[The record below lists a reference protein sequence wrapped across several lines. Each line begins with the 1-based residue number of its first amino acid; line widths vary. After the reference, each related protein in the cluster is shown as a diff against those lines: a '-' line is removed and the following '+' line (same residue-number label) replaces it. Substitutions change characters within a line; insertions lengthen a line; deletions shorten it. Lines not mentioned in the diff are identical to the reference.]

1 MPWEGFFV
9 PTRCDTAKRQQLTH
23 ASPQPF
29 DQSSNT
35 AIAASLSG
43 APGMDAASLAEAF
56 QVFARASEE
65 LTQAYSGLQGQVGV
79 LTERLDLLLAALP
92 AGVVVL
98 DQQGRVE
105 QVNRAALEM
114 LGELNGVEWQGFAA
128 SAFTATDTPGEWA
141 LAGKSGE
148 LRISISATSQT
159 TTGGR
164 IVLLHDVTEA
174 WRMRVS
180 AARNERLAAMGEMV
194 ASLAHQLRTPLAA
207 ALLYTGHLAS
217 VQLPAP
223 ERANVANRAVE
234 RLRHLEKLIK
244 DMLIFARGEALG
256 REVFGVCDLL
266 LELAATIE
274 PVAQRHGIHFTQ
286 DCQAASQQLFGN
298 RKEIAGALINL
309 LENAI
314 QVLGEGGEVQ
324 LSATQ
329 EGQAN
334 QGQIVFAVRDNGR
347 GIPLELQARLFEPFF
362 TTRADG
368 TGLGLAIA
376 RGVARAHGGD
386 IVLQSAPGEG
396 SEFRLLLP
404 QAVAETAEQDMSI
417 QSAGAIAEPQE
428 QEPR

>member
-1 MPWEGFFV
+1 V
-9 PTRCDTAKRQQLTH
+9 
-23 ASPQPF
+23 
-29 DQSSNT
+29 
-35 AIAASLSG
+35 
-43 APGMDAASLAEAF
+43 
-56 QVFARASEE
+56 
-65 LTQAYSGLQGQVGV
+65 
-79 LTERLDLLLAALP
+79 
-92 AGVVVL
+92 
-98 DQQGRVE
+98 
-105 QVNRAALEM
+105 
-114 LGELNGVEWQGFAA
+114 
-128 SAFTATDTPGEWA
+128 ATDTPGEWA
-141 LAGKSGE
+141 LFPDEAE
-148 LRISISATSQT
+148 EARISISATAQA

-164 IVLLHDVTEA
+164 IILLHDVTEA

-217 VQLPAP
+217 VQLPAAD
-223 ERANVANRAVE
+223 RASVADRAVE

-266 LELAATIE
+266 LELGQTIE
-274 PVAQRHGIHFTQ
+274 PVAQRQQIAFSQ
-286 DCQAASQQLFGN
+286 DCRAAGQQLFGN

-314 QVLGEGGEVQ
+314 QVLGDGGEVV
-324 LSATQ
+324 LSAVQ
-329 EGQAN
+329 DSGE
-334 QGQIVFAVRDNGR
+334 IVFAVRDNGR

-386 IVLQSAPGEG
+386 IFLRSALGEG
-396 SEFRLLLP
+396 SEFRLVLP
-404 QAVAETAEQDMSI
+404 QAVAEPASDVEQMRLNEST
-417 QSAGAIAEPQE
+417 E
-428 QEPR
+428 QESR

>member
-1 MPWEGFFV
+1 MNLARAISES
-9 PTRCDTAKRQQLTH
+9 ALNH
-23 ASPQPF
+23 ASPEIF
-29 DQSSNT
+29 DQSTPGT
-35 AIAASLSG
+35 AVPAPFAA

-56 QVFARASEE
+56 QVFARASDE

-98 DQQGRVE
+98 DQQGQVE
-105 QVNRAALEM
+105 QTNRAALDM
-114 LGELNGVEWQGFAA
+114 LGDIAGVEWQSFAA
-128 SAFTATDTPGEWA
+128 RVFVATDTPGEWA
-141 LAGKSGE
+141 LALFPEKLE
-148 LRISISATSQT
+148 ETRISISATAQT

-207 ALLYTGHLAS
+207 ALLYTGHLAN
-217 VQLPAP
+217 VQLPAA
-223 ERANVANRAVE
+223 ERASVADRAVE

-266 LELAATIE
+266 LELGATIE
-274 PVAQRHGIHFTQ
+274 PVAQRQQIVFRQ
-286 DCQAASQQLFGN
+286 DCQAAGQQLFGN
-298 RKEIAGALINL
+298 RKEIAGAIINL

-314 QVLGEGGEVQ
+314 QVLGEGGEVV
-324 LSATQ
+324 LSAVQ
-329 EGQAN
+329 EG
-334 QGQIVFAVRDNGR
+334 GQESGQQDGRIAFVVRDNGR
-347 GIPLELQARLFEPFF
+347 GIPIELQARLFEPFF

-386 IVLQSAPGEG
+386 ISLCSAPGEG
-396 SEFRLLLP
+396 SEFRLVLP
-404 QAVAETAEQDMSI
+404 QAVAESI
-417 QSAGAIAEPQE
+417 E
-428 QEPR
+428 QESMEQKSK

>member
-1 MPWEGFFV
+1 
-9 PTRCDTAKRQQLTH
+9 
-23 ASPQPF
+23 
-29 DQSSNT
+29 
-35 AIAASLSG
+35 
-43 APGMDAASLAEAF
+43 MDAASLAEAF
-56 QVFARASEE
+56 QVFARASDE
-65 LTQAYSGLQGQVGV
+65 LTQAYSGLQGQVSV

-98 DQQGRVE
+98 DQQGCVE
-105 QVNRAALEM
+105 QINRAAQDM
-114 LGELNGVEWQGFAA
+114 LGNLSGIEWQSFAA
-128 SAFTATDTPGEWA
+128 TAFMATDTPGEWA
-141 LAGKSGE
+141 LADRTDDI
-148 LRISISATSQT
+148 RISISATAQSA
-159 TTGGR
+159 TGGR

-223 ERANVANRAVE
+223 ERAKVADRAVE

-266 LELAATIE
+266 LELGATIE
-274 PVAQRHGIHFTQ
+274 PVAQRHRIDFSQ
-286 DCQAASQQLFGN
+286 DCQAAGQHLFGN

-314 QVLGEGGEVQ
+314 QVLGEGGEVR
-324 LSATQ
+324 LSAVQ
-329 EGQAN
+329 EGDA
-334 QGQIVFAVRDNGR
+334 IAFAVRDNGR

-386 IVLQSAPGEG
+386 IFLNSTPGEG
-396 SEFRLLLP
+396 SEFRFVLP
-404 QAVAETAEQDMSI
+404 QAVAETTSDIES
-417 QSAGAIAEPQE
+417 SEHEPPE
-428 QEPR
+428 QETR

>member
-1 MPWEGFFV
+1 
-9 PTRCDTAKRQQLTH
+9 
-23 ASPQPF
+23 
-29 DQSSNT
+29 
-35 AIAASLSG
+35 
-43 APGMDAASLAEAF
+43 MDAASLAEAF
-56 QVFARASEE
+56 QVFARASDE
-65 LTQAYSGLQGQVGV
+65 LTQAYSGLQGQVSV

-98 DQQGRVE
+98 DQQGKVE
-105 QVNRAALEM
+105 QVNRAAQDM
-114 LGELNGVEWQGFAA
+114 FGDVTGIEWQGFAA
-128 SAFTATDTPGEWA
+128 GAFVATDTPGEWA
-141 LAGKSGE
+141 LAAKAGE
-148 LRISISATSQT
+148 AAEEVRISISATAQS

-223 ERANVANRAVE
+223 ERAKVADRAVE

-266 LELAATIE
+266 LELGATIE
-274 PVAQRHGIHFTQ
+274 PVAQRHQITFSQ
-286 DCQAASQQLFGN
+286 ECRASGQRLFGN
-298 RKEIAGALINL
+298 RKEIAGALLNL

-314 QVLGEGGEVQ
+314 QVLGESGEVV
-324 LSATQ
+324 LSAVQ
-329 EGQAN
+329 DGEE
-334 QGQIVFAVRDNGR
+334 IVFAVRDNGR

-386 IVLQSAPGEG
+386 IFLRSAPGEG
-396 SEFRLLLP
+396 SEFRLVLP
-404 QAVAETAEQDMSI
+404 QAVVETTSEVALRSDVETESEKL
-417 QSAGAIAEPQE
+417 SEHTE
-428 QEPR
+428 QESR

>member
-1 MPWEGFFV
+1 MSPSSSENFDRPV
-9 PTRCDTAKRQQLTH
+9 PSL
-23 ASPQPF
+23 P
-29 DQSSNT
+29 
-35 AIAASLSG
+35 ASLAATPS
-43 APGMDAASLAEAF
+43 MDAASLAEAF
-56 QVFARASEE
+56 QVFARASDE
-65 LTQAYSGLQGQVGV
+65 LTQAYSGLQGQVGI

-105 QVNRAALEM
+105 QANRAALDM
-114 LGELNGVEWQGFAA
+114 LGDVTGTEWQSFAA
-128 SAFTATDTPGEWA
+128 SAFVATDTPGEWA
-141 LAGKSGE
+141 LALFPDQAAE
-148 LRISISATSQT
+148 TRISISATAQT

-164 IVLLHDVTEA
+164 IILLHDVTEA

-207 ALLYTGHLAS
+207 ALLYTGHLAN
-217 VQLPAP
+217 VQLPAA
-223 ERANVANRAVE
+223 ERVSVADRAVE

-266 LELAATIE
+266 QELSATIE
-274 PVAQRHGIHFTQ
+274 PVAQGQQIAFRQ
-286 DCQAASQQLFGN
+286 DCRAAGQQLFGN

-314 QVLGEGGEVQ
+314 QVLGQGGEVV
-324 LSATQ
+324 LSALQ
-329 EGQAN
+329 EGQ
-334 QGQIVFAVRDNGR
+334 QIVFVVRDNGR

-386 IVLQSAPGEG
+386 ISLCSAPGEG
-396 SEFRLLLP
+396 SEFRMVLP
-404 QAVAETAEQDMSI
+404 QAVAESME
-417 QSAGAIAEPQE
+417 QE
-428 QEPR
+428 QQ

>member
-1 MPWEGFFV
+1 
-9 PTRCDTAKRQQLTH
+9 
-23 ASPQPF
+23 
-29 DQSSNT
+29 
-35 AIAASLSG
+35 
-43 APGMDAASLAEAF
+43 MDAASLAEAF

-65 LTQAYSGLQGQVGV
+65 LTQAYTGLQGQVGV

-92 AGVVVL
+92 AGVIVV

-105 QVNRAALEM
+105 QVNRAAHDM
-114 LGELNGVEWQGFAA
+114 LGEVTGLNWQSFAA
-128 SAFTATDTPGEWA
+128 GAFVATDTPGEWA
-141 LAGKSGE
+141 LFPDKAE
-148 LRISISATSQT
+148 EARISISATAQA

-174 WRMRVS
+174 WHMRVA

-217 VQLPAP
+217 VQLAAAD
-223 ERANVANRAVE
+223 RANVAERAVE

-274 PVAQRHGIHFTQ
+274 PVAQRHGISFRQECH
-286 DCQAASQQLFGN
+286 AAAQQLFGN

-314 QVLGEGGEVQ
+314 QVLGEGGQVL
-324 LSATQ
+324 LSATH
-329 EGQAN
+329 EAE
-334 QGQIVFAVRDNGR
+334 QIIFSVRDNGR

-386 IVLQSAPGEG
+386 ISLSSAPGEG
-396 SEFRLLLP
+396 SEFRLRLP
-404 QAVAETAEQDMSI
+404 QAVADAANHMTNENTEQGS
-417 QSAGAIAEPQE
+417 
-428 QEPR
+428 R

>member
-1 MPWEGFFV
+1 LSPSNPQTLETATSLPGV
-9 PTRCDTAKRQQLTH
+9 LPSLAAAPT
-23 ASPQPF
+23 
-29 DQSSNT
+29 
-35 AIAASLSG
+35 
-43 APGMDAASLAEAF
+43 MDAASLAEAF
-56 QVFARASEE
+56 QVFARASDE
-65 LTQAYSGLQGQVGV
+65 LTQAYSGLQGQVSV

-98 DQQGRVE
+98 DQQGKVE
-105 QVNRAALEM
+105 QVNRAAQDM
-114 LGELNGVEWQGFAA
+114 LGDVTNVDWQGFAA
-128 SAFTATDTPGEWA
+128 GAFVATDTPGEWA
-141 LAGKSGE
+141 LAGKTE
-148 LRISISATSQT
+148 DARISISATAQT
-159 TTGGR
+159 MTGGR

-223 ERANVANRAVE
+223 ERAKVADRAVE

-266 LELAATIE
+266 LELGATIE
-274 PVAQRHGIHFTQ
+274 PVAQRHGITFRQ
-286 DCQAASQQLFGN
+286 DCRAAGQQLFGN
-298 RKEIAGALINL
+298 RKEIASALINL

-314 QVLGEGGEVQ
+314 QVLGDSGEVS
-324 LSATQ
+324 LSAVQ
-329 EGQAN
+329 EGEEIA
-334 QGQIVFAVRDNGR
+334 FAVRDNGR
-347 GIPLELQARLFEPFF
+347 GIPHELQARLFEPFF

-386 IVLQSAPGEG
+386 IYLRSEPGEG
-396 SEFRLLLP
+396 SEFRFVLP
-404 QAVAETAEQDMSI
+404 QAVAVLVADD
-417 QSAGAIAEPQE
+417 AGEVEPSE
-428 QEPR
+428 QETR

>member
-1 MPWEGFFV
+1 MSLPGV
-9 PTRCDTAKRQQLTH
+9 LPSLAAAPT
-23 ASPQPF
+23 
-29 DQSSNT
+29 
-35 AIAASLSG
+35 
-43 APGMDAASLAEAF
+43 MDAASLAEAF
-56 QVFARASEE
+56 QVFARASDE
-65 LTQAYSGLQGQVGV
+65 LTQAYSGLQGQVSV
-79 LTERLDLLLAALP
+79 LTERLNLLLAALP

-105 QVNRAALEM
+105 QVNRAAQDM
-114 LGELNGVEWQGFAA
+114 LGDVTGVDWQGFAA
-128 SAFTATDTPGEWA
+128 GAFVATDTPGEWA
-141 LAGKSGE
+141 LSGKLE
-148 LRISISATSQT
+148 EARISISATAQS

-223 ERANVANRAVE
+223 DRVKVADRAVE

-266 LELAATIE
+266 LELGVTIE
-274 PVAQRHGIHFTQ
+274 PVAQRHGITFHQ
-286 DCQAASQQLFGN
+286 DCQAAGQQLFGN
-298 RKEIAGALINL
+298 RKEIASALINL

-314 QVLGEGGEVQ
+314 QVLGDSGEVS
-324 LSATQ
+324 LSAVQ
-329 EGQAN
+329 EGEEIA
-334 QGQIVFAVRDNGR
+334 FAVRDNGR

-386 IVLQSAPGEG
+386 IYLRSGPGEG
-396 SEFRLLLP
+396 SEFRFVLP
-404 QAVAETAEQDMSI
+404 QAVAETVGEV
-417 QSAGAIAEPQE
+417 EPSE
-428 QEPR
+428 QETR